1 MKRFWRRGL
10 SLFLA
15 LVLTLG
21 LLPTSALAGLVDNSR
36 SQNERILEQLEALWG
51 DEATAEEALALLKQY
66 GLVDGDGNVI
76 TDWSGELYLEED
88 PRPLTLAEAAAA
100 RSGAVTVNGRAA
112 QAREVAEALSQLEEL
127 GLFDGAALTADWQLA
142 VDGAPTAPADY
153 AAALTQAQAD
163 PAQEETPA
171 EAEKPAEEGNPAQ
184 AETPAQEEPAEEEG
198 GVLATLARALGLDG
212 GEEPAEPAVTVDGAP
227 ADADALLDVIAFLD
241 RYDLLTERGA
251 RTDWARTVPGE
262 ARQVTQAELKEL
274 LEAGTLD
281 EDAVVTV
288 GGQSITAGDRLVV
301 LDIEAELRRIQETY
315 FPEGG
320 VDLSV
325 EEAEALYSLYSQLLA
340 NGGFTLYN
348 TNAADDLTA
357 DDFHSG
363 IDQTVTI
370 SASGVDNAQ
379 MNSAYTVTVTLNEAQ
394 PKEDVIFSWRT
405 FSGSVNAGGS
415 GTVIIPAGQTEATFT
430 ASVGGAAD
438 RLDDG
443 GQGAFVVQVYD
454 VKNAPCS
461 PTGRTAGPRP
471 SGSRARMR

>member
-1 MKRFWRRGL
+1 ME
-10 SLFLA
+10 A
-15 LVLTLG
+15 LG
-21 LLPTSALAGLVDNSR
+21 LLAEGAPLADWRLQVDG
-36 SQNERILEQLEALWG
+36 EDVAPAQLE
-51 DEATAEEALALLKQY
+51 
-66 GLVDGDGNVI
+66 
-76 TDWSGELYLEED
+76 
-88 PRPLTLAEAAAA
+88 
-100 RSGAVTVNGRAA
+100 
-112 QAREVAEALSQLEEL
+112 
-127 GLFDGAALTADWQLA
+127 
-142 VDGAPTAPADY
+142 
-153 AAALTQAQAD
+153 AALTQAQ
-163 PAQEETPA
+163 EETPTEEEPAA
-171 EAEKPAEEGNPAQ
+171 E
-184 AETPAQEEPAEEEG
+184 AETPAQEEPAEAEG
-198 GVLATLARALGLDG
+198 GVLATLARALGLAG

-251 RTDWARTVPGE
+251 RTDWAMTVPGK

-288 GGQSITAGDRLVV
+288 GGQSITAGDLLVV

-357 DDFHSG
+357 ADFLSG

-394 PKEDVIFSWRT
+394 PNEDVIFSWRT

-430 ASVGGAAD
+430 VNVGSAAD

-443 GQGAFVVQVYD
+443 GQGGAFVVQVYD
-454 VKNAPCS
+454 VKNALFADGKDSWTKAVRVQGKDALKYYEEQSATASKTDSNGIVAAADHSSTRNWLKGNATTGQILTGTTDPFLRIPLTIGTKMGCQIRTTLFWSTPLRWRGCPPERTPS
-461 PTGRTAGPRP
+461 PLNTMLRRQLSPKMQGI
-471 SGSRARMR
+471 SLAR